1 MDNRNKH
8 NDHLGVNK
16 MGKNIRKSPLHQPN
30 FANSARQQPQP
41 QVYNIN
47 KNDFRNIVQQLTGS
61 PSQEPLPR
69 PPNNPPKPPSMRLQK
84 IRPPPLTPIN
94 RPPIRIHP
102 PPPPQ
107 APPMPAAPIPYGN
120 PFVRPPAQFGQPSP
134 TMLPPFTPGDSV
146 WPNTAESPISAYMRY
161 LQNSIIDSGP
171 RQPHPQVPGPSSGLL
186 PNPHVPLSSP
196 RMSGPPP
203 LLPSPTSQFLL
214 PSPSGFLNL
223 LSPRS
228 PYPLLSPGYQ
238 FPPPLTPN
246 FAFSPMAQ
254 PGLLGPGPHPPLSP
268 GIAFPLSPSGFFPI
282 SSPGWRVSSTSGKDL
297 CVMRKIS
304 QLPIG
309 RHSHCQKMIGPDLSS
324 GEQLEGIRN
333 FLAKLE
339 PKLCIGLVLTILHCH
354 LVMVNCGGR
363 MDGWAGEGRGL
374 LELTQPTTAPG
385 TVQFGLPVRG
395 APLSNLVSHECSREL
410 KPFTNLI
417 EPVQFNSMD
426 SISLFTASFHKGASG
441 LDIASSKQ
449 FHFAESQHKEG
460 LVQLRPPY

>member
-1 MDNRNKH
+1 MQSQFQSILGKRYLDCTRAGNFELVRVLGLDLIWDLRFGEAKNRH

-254 PGLLGPGPHPPLSP
+254 PGLLGPGPQPPLSP

-282 SSPGWRVSSTSGKDL
+282 SSPGWRG
-297 CVMRKIS
+297 
-304 QLPIG
+304 Q
-309 RHSHCQKMIGPDLSS
+309 
-324 GEQLEGIRN
+324 
-333 FLAKLE
+333 
-339 PKLCIGLVLTILHCH
+339 
-354 LVMVNCGGR
+354 
-363 MDGWAGEGRGL
+363 
-374 LELTQPTTAPG
+374 
-385 TVQFGLPVRG
+385 
-395 APLSNLVSHECSREL
+395 
-410 KPFTNLI
+410 
-417 EPVQFNSMD
+417 
-426 SISLFTASFHKGASG
+426 
-441 LDIASSKQ
+441 
-449 FHFAESQHKEG
+449 
-460 LVQLRPPY
+460 